1 MPSAEIL
8 KWAATVFPKYD
19 PEGSPAP
26 HRLPGAGS
34 DRRLTRLFLPAGS
47 VVLVE
52 NPSPLTE
59 EPNENDSFV
68 YLSGH
73 LRSHGV
79 SAPAVHAYSRERGA
93 YIMEDLGDDDLYGKV
108 RIGLGEGELCDLY
121 RKGLSLLARMQVDAV
136 GGLDSARLH
145 SPPRYDLDLMRSG
158 ESGYFQRE
166 LLGGLLGFGE
176 PSAALQEEFR
186 RLAEGAGGAPSGFF
200 LHRDFQS
207 RNLKYHRGEL
217 RVIDFQGARLGPPQ
231 YDLAAF
237 LLDPYV
243 DLPQEVREGLLE
255 DYLGHFLHRSG
266 LDRTLFLRDLP
277 FVAAHRLM
285 QALGAYAFLGG
296 RRGKGDFLGFISPAL
311 RLLREI
317 QGALPRGAFPEFDR
331 TVALAQERWEERRDG
346 S

>member
-8 KWAATVFPKYD
+8 EWAASAFPKYD
-19 PEGSPAP
+19 PEESPAP

-34 DRRLTRLFLPAGS
+34 DRRLYRLFLPAGS

-52 NPSPLTE
+52 NPSSPTE
-59 EPNENDSFV
+59 GPNENDSFV

-93 YIMEDLGDDDLYGKV
+93 YIMEDLGDDDLFGKV
-108 RIGLGEGELCDLY
+108 RIGLSEGELLDLY

-145 SPPRYDLDLMRSG
+145 SPPQYDRDLMLSR

-166 LLGGLLGFGE
+166 LLGSLLGFGE
-176 PSAALQEEFR
+176 PPAALQEEFR
-186 RLAEGAGGAPSGFF
+186 RLAEGAGKAGSDFF

-207 RNLKYHRGEL
+207 RNLKFHRGEL

-243 DLPQEVREGLLE
+243 ELSPEIREALLE

-266 LDRTLFLRDLP
+266 LDRSLFLRDFP

-285 QALGAYAFLGG
+285 QALGAYAFLGS
-296 RRGKGDFLGFISPAL
+296 RRGKRDFLGFISPAL

-317 QGALPRGAFPEFDR
+317 QGTLPAGAFPELDR
-331 TVALAQERWEERRDG
+331 AVALAQERWEERPEA